1 MRVIV
6 IGGHGN
12 VARLLTPLLVAGS
25 HEVTGVIRDP
35 AHVEDLLCRLTRN
48 LIRSTDHAQ
57 RQRLARLIN
66 HAIRLANA

>member
-1 MRVIV
+1 M
-6 IGGHGN
+6 
-12 VARLLTPLLVAGS
+12 T
-25 HEVTGVIRDP
+25 VTHFP